1 MPQFL
6 SIFETNIECTCISCE
21 KYLSKLHVSRLL
33 IRTFAGGVYVERLP
47 FQVFL
52 TQINNG
58 GVITSPML
66 IFAQTKNKLLKKWI

>member
-52 TQINNG
+52 T
-58 GVITSPML
+58 
-66 IFAQTKNKLLKKWI
+66 